1 MKTILCIKQLKI
13 RKICG
18 DEGYTKKHCLLLLIH
33 CRSNDLPCLPSTW
46 IVSDTHLDTNATG
59 HGLGIA
65 TVPELGLGLGLL
77 LRLSEDLFVDV
88 DVVDGD
94 DACSK
99 ASPIIRHASS
109 CSPCVRMRARAI

>member
-18 DEGYTKKHCLLLLIH
+18 DERYTKNHRPLLIIH
-33 CRSNDLPCLPSTW
+33 CRSNDLPCLPSTR

-59 HGLGIA
+59 HGLGKA
-65 TVPELGLGLGLL
+65 AVPGLGLGLL